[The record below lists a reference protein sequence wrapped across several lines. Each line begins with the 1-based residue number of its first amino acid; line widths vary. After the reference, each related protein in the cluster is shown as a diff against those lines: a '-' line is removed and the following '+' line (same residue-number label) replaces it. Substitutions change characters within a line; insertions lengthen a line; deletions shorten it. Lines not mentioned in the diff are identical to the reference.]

1 MEGPSLVDMI
11 IELSGLP
18 KEWAR
23 NEVRLLAEKKGLPVE
38 ALNLDHVREI
48 LAELLQEVLL
58 STKQEVENQS
68 REPIT
73 LSQLRL

>member
-1 MEGPSLVDMI
+1 MEGPSLIDLI

-23 NEVRLLAEKKGLPVE
+23 NEVRQLIEKKGLPME
-38 ALNLDHVREI
+38 ALNIEHVREI
-48 LAELLQEVLL
+48 LAELLQEVLI

-68 REPIT
+68 REPLT
-73 LSQLRL
+73 LSQLRS